1 MLPFASNLRRR
12 AEELGISNAEVAR
25 RVGLSERRYANYV
38 SGKREPDLAT
48 LVKIAEVLGM
58 SPNSLLV
65 VPATVGSLS
74 TKDLLQDRLRIAANR
89 MDERSLEIVVVQAE
103 AVASMANFAINED
116 HDRAL

>member
-48 LVKIAEVLGM
+48 LVRIAEILGT
-58 SPNSLLV
+58 SPNSLLSDQ
-65 VPATVGSLS
+65 GREEIHS
-74 TKDLLQDRLRIAANR
+74 TKTLLQDRLKIAASLMN
-89 MDERSLEIVVVQAE
+89 ERSLEITVIQAE
-103 AVASMANFAINED
+103 AIASVENWRSSRD
-116 HDRAL
+116 

>member
-48 LVKIAEVLGM
+48 LVRIAEVLGT
-58 SPNSLLV
+58 SPNSLLI
-65 VPATVGSLS
+65 ASGSETAS
-74 TKDLLQDRLRIAANR
+74 TAKDLLRDRLMIASSR
-89 MDERSLEIVVVQAE
+89 MDERLLEITVVQAE
-103 AVASMANFAINED
+103 AVASVDNWGSGF
-116 HDRAL
+116 

>member
-1 MLPFASNLRRR
+1 MLPFGSNLRRR

-48 LVKIAEVLGM
+48 LVRIAEVLGT

-65 VPATVGSLS
+65 VPATDESLS
-74 TKDLLQDRLRIAANR
+74 AKELLQDRLRIAASR
-89 MDERSLEIVVVQAE
+89 MDERSLEITVVQAE
-103 AVASMANFAINED
+103 AVASVENWGS
-116 HDRAL
+116 

>member
-48 LVKIAEVLGM
+48 LLQIAKTLATTPNRLLGIDDERP
-58 SPNSLLV
+58 SRYSLL
-65 VPATVGSLS
+65 L
-74 TKDLLQDRLRIAANR
+74 DRLVIAAT
-89 MDERSLEIVVVQAE
+89 SLPVEDLDAIVAQTE
-103 AVASMANFAINED
+103 ALRKLRGPNTESG
-116 HDRAL
+116 L

>member
-48 LVKIAEVLGM
+48 LVRIAEVLGT
-58 SPNSLLV
+58 SPNSLLINQGREEV
-65 VPATVGSLS
+65 QSIKAI
-74 TKDLLQDRLRIAANR
+74 LQDRLKIAAGL
-89 MDERSLEIVVVQAE
+89 MDERSLETTVIQAE
-103 AVASMANFAINED
+103 AIASVENWRSNRD
-116 HDRAL
+116 

>member
-48 LVKIAEVLGM
+48 LVRIAEVLGT
-58 SPNSLLV
+58 SPNSLL
-65 VPATVGSLS
+65 ADEAREAYQS
-74 TKDLLQDRLRIAANR
+74 TKTLLQDRLRVAASL
-89 MDERSLEIVVVQAE
+89 MDERSLEITVVQAE
-103 AVASMANFAINED
+103 AVASVQNW
-116 HDRAL
+116 RSRP